1 MKLMAYY
8 GLNTDETLKK
18 LGTTEAGLS
27 NQKAKDR
34 LKRYGPNAV
43 KIKGEPL
50 WRKIV
55 EPFWNFFMLVLI
67 VAGVISLLHGDTV
80 ETIIIFSIIGI
91 TATIYYVQRIS
102 TERILRALQKRNEQN
117 VTVLRNSKQAKIAAE
132 ELVPGDIVYLAE
144 GEKVPADCRIIHAS
158 AVRADESLLTGESVP
173 VSKNSHA
180 LSEPKEVYEQTNMLF
195 QGAFIVAGEVTAAVI
210 ATGNKTEFGQLAAL
224 SSRSD
229 TESPVQK
236 KIDRLISQIILVVC
250 AMAVVAFTLSLFR
263 GMEISEAFRLVLT
276 LAVSAVPEGLPVATT
291 IILALGMRRM
301 AKRKALVRNM
311 RAIETIGVIT
321 TIATDKTGTLT
332 KNRLTVQD
340 SWSSNGHQSLL
351 PRRML
356 LATNSQGATM
366 HDPLDSAFHAYTHAQ
381 GAKLNSHIT
390 HQTTLP
396 FSQSHAMS
404 GNVWKIQGKYEL
416 AAKGAPE
423 YILDAA
429 ELTKSEQEAAEAK
442 LKKLTEE
449 GFRVI
454 ALAHMELPEVIHSFE
469 KLPKKKLTFD
479 GFVAVA
485 DILRPESKSA
495 IAAAIS
501 AGVTVRM
508 VTGDHV
514 ETAYSIGKELGMV
527 ERRDQVFDSRQMHE
541 MTDKQLEKAVKNA
554 RVFARV
560 IPEQKYRI
568 LSILKQDDITAMTG
582 DGVNDV
588 PALANAHVGIA
599 MGAGSQIAKEAG
611 DIVLLNNNFK
621 SIIEAMREGRV
632 IFSNIRRML
641 YYLLSTNAGEFLTIL
656 GALLLGIPVPLATVQ
671 ILWINLVTDTA
682 VVIPLGL
689 EPGEKRTMEEKPRK
703 PNSPILDK
711 FIISRMILIALAMA
725 IVSLTIFQLFSA
737 SHSVG
742 YGSTLVFATLVAMQ
756 WANAFNAR
764 SEKESIF
771 TRIKTFN
778 GKFYIGLGIAFT
790 LQLLVLFG
798 PLQNFLGITPV
809 AIPDLLLTCS
819 IGMIIVFIIGEFHK
833 LIGRKL

>member
-1 MKLMAYY
+1 MRFYTF
-8 GLNTDETLKK
+8 NTEEILEKFSTS
-18 LGTTEAGLS
+18 EAGLS
-27 NQKAKDR
+27 SQEAKDR
-34 LKRYGPNAV
+34 LKRYGRNAV

-67 VAGVISLLHGDTV
+67 VAGALSLWHGDSV
-80 ETIIIFSIIGI
+80 ETIIIFAIIAI
-91 TATIYYVQRIS
+91 TASIYYVQIIS
-102 TERILRALQKRNEQN
+102 TERILRALQKRNEQD
-117 VTVLRNSKQAKIAAE
+117 VTTYRNSKPTKIDAE
-132 ELVPGDIVYLAE
+132 ELVPGDIIELAE
-144 GEKVPADCRIIHAS
+144 GEKVPADCRVIHAS
-158 AVRADESLLTGESVP
+158 ALRTDESLLTGESTP
-173 VSKNSHA
+173 VTKNSHA

-195 QGAFIVAGEVTAAVI
+195 QGSYIVAGETMAVVV
-210 ATGNKTEFGQLAAL
+210 ATGNETEFGQLAAL
-224 SSRSD
+224 SSRGD

-236 KIDRLISQIILVVC
+236 KIDKLISQIIFVVC
-250 AMAVVAFTLSLFR
+250 AMAIVSFALSLFR
-263 GMEISEAFRLVLT
+263 GMEISEAFSLVLT

-311 RAIETIGVIT
+311 RAIESVGVIT

-340 SWSSNGHQSLL
+340 AWAPQSDDQQFI

-356 LATNSQGATM
+356 LATNRKGSTM
-366 HDPLDSAFHAYTHAQ
+366 HDPLDSAFHSYTNDKK
-381 GAKLNSHIT
+381 AKLNSHT
-390 HQTTLP
+390 AHHAALP
-396 FSQSHAMS
+396 FNQAYAMS
-404 GNVWKIQGKYEL
+404 GNVWRIRGKYEL
-416 AAKGAPE
+416 YVKGAPE
-423 YILDAA
+423 YILDASSITKA
-429 ELTKSEQEAAEAK
+429 ERSRAEEE
-442 LKKLTEE
+442 LKVLTEK
-449 GFRVI
+449 GYRVI
-454 ALAHMELPEVIHSFE
+454 ALAHTELAEPINAFE
-469 KLPKKKLTFD
+469 KLDRKKKLQFG

-485 DILRPESKSA
+485 DILRPESKRSV
-495 IAAAIS
+495 AAAID

-527 ERRDQVFDSRQMHE
+527 ERRNQVFDSRKMHE
-541 MTDKQLEKAVKNA
+541 MNDKQLEETVRNA

-560 IPEQKYRI
+560 VPEQKYRI
-568 LSILKQDDITAMTG
+568 LSILKKDNVTAMTG

-588 PALANAHVGIA
+588 PALSNAHVGVA

-621 SIIEAMREGRV
+621 SIIEAMREGR
-632 IFSNIRRML
+632 IIYSNIRRML

-656 GALLLGIPVPLATVQ
+656 GALALGIPVPLATVQ

-689 EPGEKRTMEEKPRK
+689 EPGEKHVMKEKPRR
-703 PNSPILDK
+703 PDAPILDK
-711 FIISRMILIALAMA
+711 FIITRMILIALAIA
-725 IVSLTIFQLFSA
+725 IVSLTIFQTFSA
-737 SHSVG
+737 SHSAG
-742 YGSTLVFATLVAMQ
+742 YASTLVFATLVAMQ

-764 SEKESIF
+764 SEKESIL

-790 LQLLVLFG
+790 LQLLALYG
-798 PLQNFLGITPV
+798 PFQSFLGITPV
-809 AIPDLLLTCS
+809 AVSDLLLTCG
-819 IGMIIVFIIGEFHK
+819 IGMVIVFVIGEFHK
-833 LIGRKL
+833 VIGRRF

>member
-1 MKLMAYY
+1 MRFYTF
-8 GLNTDETLKK
+8 NTEEILEKFSTS
-18 LGTTEAGLS
+18 EAGLS
-27 NQKAKDR
+27 SQKAKDR
-34 LKRYGPNAV
+34 LKRYGRNAV

-67 VAGVISLLHGDTV
+67 VAGALSLWHGDSV
-80 ETIIIFSIIGI
+80 ETIIIFAIIAI
-91 TATIYYVQRIS
+91 TASIYYVQIIS
-102 TERILRALQKRNEQN
+102 TERILRALQKRNEQD
-117 VTVLRNSKQAKIAAE
+117 VTTYRNSKPTKIDAE
-132 ELVPGDIVYLAE
+132 ELVPGDIIELAE
-144 GEKVPADCRIIHAS
+144 GEKVPADCRVIHAS
-158 AVRADESLLTGESVP
+158 ALRTDESLLTGESAP
-173 VSKNSHA
+173 VTKNSHA

-195 QGAFIVAGEVTAAVI
+195 QGSYIVAGETMAVVV
-210 ATGNKTEFGQLAAL
+210 ATGNETEFGQLAAL
-224 SSRSD
+224 SSRGD

-236 KIDRLISQIILVVC
+236 KIDKLISQIILVVC
-250 AMAVVAFTLSLFR
+250 AMAIVAFALSLFR
-263 GMEISEAFRLVLT
+263 GMEISEAFSLVLT

-311 RAIETIGVIT
+311 RAIESVGVIT

-340 SWSSNGHQSLL
+340 AWAPQSDDQQFI

-356 LATNSQGATM
+356 LATNRKGSTM
-366 HDPLDSAFHAYTHAQ
+366 HDPLDSAFHSYTNDKK
-381 GAKLNSHIT
+381 AKLNSHT
-390 HQTTLP
+390 AHHATLP
-396 FSQSHAMS
+396 FNQAYAMS
-404 GNVWKIQGKYEL
+404 GNVWRIRGKYEL
-416 AAKGAPE
+416 YVKGAPE
-423 YILDAA
+423 YILDASSITKTERSKA
-429 ELTKSEQEAAEAK
+429 EVE
-442 LKKLTEE
+442 LKALTEK
-449 GFRVI
+449 GYRVI
-454 ALAHMELPEVIHSFE
+454 ALAHTELAEPINAFE
-469 KLPKKKLTFD
+469 KLDRKKKLQFG

-485 DILRPESKSA
+485 DILRPESKRSV
-495 IAAAIS
+495 AAAID

-527 ERRDQVFDSRQMHE
+527 ERRDQVFDSRKMHE
-541 MTDKQLEKAVKNA
+541 MNDKQLEETVRNA

-560 IPEQKYRI
+560 VPEQKYRI
-568 LSILKQDDITAMTG
+568 LSILKKDNVTAMTG

-588 PALANAHVGIA
+588 PALSNAHVGVA

-621 SIIEAMREGRV
+621 SIIEAMREGR
-632 IFSNIRRML
+632 IIYSNIRRML

-656 GALLLGIPVPLATVQ
+656 GALALGIPVPLATVQ

-689 EPGEKRTMEEKPRK
+689 EPGEKHVMKEKPRR
-703 PNSPILDK
+703 PDAPILDK
-711 FIISRMILIALAMA
+711 FIITRMILIALAIA
-725 IVSLTIFQLFSA
+725 IVSLTIFQTFSA
-737 SHSVG
+737 SHSAG
-742 YGSTLVFATLVAMQ
+742 YASTLVFATLVAMQ

-764 SEKESIF
+764 SEKESIL

-790 LQLLVLFG
+790 FQLLALYG
-798 PLQNFLGITPV
+798 PFQSFLGITPV
-809 AIPDLLLTCS
+809 AVSDLLLTCG
-819 IGMIIVFIIGEFHK
+819 IGMVIVFAIGEFHK
-833 LIGRKL
+833 VIGRRF